1 MCAAF
6 TEEPW
11 TGAPSE
17 DLCSTLNSVFSQGA
31 ERQENEESKEIY
43 SPTLLL
49 VNGASA
55 QEALTIAETVE
66 DRGYLRMR
74 AMWCLSLEGPPSF
87 SA

>member
-1 MCAAF
+1 MQYIELGILARGPEA
-6 TEEPW
+6 
-11 TGAPSE
+11 
-17 DLCSTLNSVFSQGA
+17 
-31 ERQENEESKEIY
+31 RKRKESKEIY

-49 VNGASA
+49 VNGPSV

-74 AMWCLSLEGPPSF
+74 AMWYLSLEGPPSF